1 MMRSLYS
8 GVSGLQN
15 HQTRMD
21 VIGNNISNV
30 NTTGFK
36 RGRVNFQDM
45 ISQQVGGA
53 AKPTEE
59 LGGVNPKDV
68 GLGMTIATIEQ
79 VFSQG
84 NLQTTGVS
92 TDVAI
97 QGNGFFILK
106 DGDESFYTRNGQ
118 FGLDSNG
125 TLVNPA
131 NGQRVQGWMAR
142 DLNGEQIVQTAATP
156 TDLVVPVGSKD
167 PAKATENV
175 LFACNLNKNTPEIL
189 EGASE
194 SDIAKGTWGT
204 EQKIYDSFGNEHLL
218 SVSFTKVPGVANSW
232 QATVNVDADNAD
244 FTQTRIG
251 LGTTDGVQ
259 NTFIVNF
266 DNYGQLASVEDSSGN
281 ISNQEG
287 EIVLQTSFTVPEA
300 NADENGNPYR
310 QTFNINLGTIGS
322 MKNTIT
328 QSASPSSTKAY
339 SQDGYTLGYLDNFKI
354 DSSGT
359 ITGVY
364 SNGTNR
370 VIGQLALATF
380 ANDRGLEKAGN
391 NTYVETNNSGQ
402 ANIGESGIA
411 GKGSLL
417 AGALEMSNVDLS
429 EQMTDMIVTQRGFQS
444 NAKTIQT
451 ADTLLETVLS
461 LKR

>member
-97 QGNGFFILK
+97 QGNGFFVLK

-142 DLNGEQIVQTAATP
+142 DLNGERIVQTAATP
-156 TDLVVPVGSKD
+156 TDLVVPVNSKD

-175 LFACNLNKNTPEIL
+175 LFACNLNKNTPEIQ
-189 EGASE
+189 EGASA
-194 SDIAKGTWGT
+194 SDIAKGTWGI
-204 EQKIYDSFGNEHLL
+204 EEKIYDSFGNGHLL

-244 FTQTRIG
+244 FTQTRVG

-287 EIVLQTSFTVPEA
+287 EIILQTSFTVPEA

-310 QTFNINLGTIGS
+310 QTFSINLGTIGS

-328 QSASPSSTKAY
+328 QSASASSTKAY
-339 SQDGYTLGYLDNFKI
+339 SQDGYKLGYLDDFKI